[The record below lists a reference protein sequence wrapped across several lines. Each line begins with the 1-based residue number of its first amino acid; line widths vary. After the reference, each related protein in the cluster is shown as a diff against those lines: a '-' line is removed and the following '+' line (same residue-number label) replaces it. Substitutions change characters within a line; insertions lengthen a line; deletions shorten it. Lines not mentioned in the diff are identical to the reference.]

1 MIITNKNTI
10 KQSIA
15 NIELEGL
22 KIPDNIKKMLAIG
35 MDTNDII
42 KRLKLWGDKMSEGYR
57 DITKE
62 LSEQDHG
69 TIEED
74 LWHKETIDGW
84 GG

>member
-42 KRLKLWGDKMSEGYR
+42 KRLKL
-57 DITKE
+57 
-62 LSEQDHG
+62 
-69 TIEED
+69 
-74 LWHKETIDGW
+74 
-84 GG
+84 